1 MNIQSIYEELTNVFR
16 EVLEDESLVLT
27 PELSA
32 HDVEAWDSLNH
43 IRLIISVE
51 EAFSIKFSTLE
62 VAELKKV
69 SDLVDLI
76 LSKKSSLSK
85 AVSYEN

>member
-1 MNIQSIYEELTNVFR
+1 MSIESIYKVLTTVFH
-16 EVLEDESLVLT
+16 EVLEDESIVLV

-32 HDVEAWDSLNH
+32 NDVSSWDSLNH

-62 VAELKKV
+62 VTELKKV

-76 LSKKSSLSK
+76 LVKLKSFESV
-85 AVSYEN
+85 AV